1 LNKAGTDPIKHRELN
16 MPIVLNPPNVAAP
29 SSSYSHGI
37 LIAPNA
43 KRLVISGQIGVRPDG
58 SIAEG
63 MKAQTEQAID
73 NLFNIVAAAGMKPTD
88 IVKIVT
94 YVTKADNI
102 ARGTIRQIRNPC
114 PHQHTADY
122 RRAGEPGIS
131 GRD

>member
-1 LNKAGTDPIKHRELN
+1 

-102 ARGTIRQIRNPC
+102 AAMREVRSAKFGTHAPTSTLLIIAGLANPAFLVEIEAEAV
-114 PHQHTADY
+114 QEVT
-122 RRAGEPGIS
+122 G
-131 GRD
+131 